1 MEDGDQFANCKWGE
15 KKIIKETIK
24 KAAPASASSSMRTPV
39 SEPLFVKPRRE
50 AEKKKTHMRGGSS
63 TKGEKHQLAAPA
75 EKVFGRKRKYIFL
88 PRVS

>member
-50 AEKKKTHMRGGSS
+50 AEKKRHTCGVEVAQ
-63 TKGEKHQLAAPA
+63 KG
-75 EKVFGRKRKYIFL
+75 RNI
-88 PRVS
+88 S